1 MAKKKTELMEEENKK
16 DFLDEESMEGERV
29 FLMDEKGEI
38 LDAEEAE
45 RLESELL
52 LKVDTYFMANPS
64 LEMTASEQEDEEE
77 TTVVVDNE
85 GNILEEETK
94 KVITKGRIEFTS
106 GQITIAD
113 KPATPSVFEEQ
124 LLIRVINK
132 HIREL
137 REGYER
143 ITEKEVDFYL
153 FTEAENLY
161 DNIVDAY
168 RKQRNVL
175 SSILNVKPVSLD
187 NLNDGRLKAM
197 LEQDYRKTADKLFDL
212 MLLMED

>member
-16 DFLDEESMEGERV
+16 NFLDEESMEGERV

-132 HIREL
+132 HIQEL

-143 ITEKEVDFYL
+143 ITDNEVDFYL

-168 RKQRNVL
+168 RKQRNTL

>member
-45 RLESELL
+45 RLENELL

-85 GNILEEETK
+85 GNILEKETK
-94 KVITKGRIEFTS
+94 NVITKGRIEFTS
-106 GQITIAD
+106 GQMTIVD
-113 KPATPSVFEEQ
+113 KPGPSVFEEQ

-143 ITEKEVDFYL
+143 ITENEVDFYL

>member
-45 RLESELL
+45 RLENELL

-85 GNILEEETK
+85 GNVLEEETK
-94 KVITKGRIEFTS
+94 KVITKGRIEFSS

-113 KPATPSVFEEQ
+113 KPTTPSVFEEQ

-143 ITEKEVDFYL
+143 ITDNEVDFYL
-153 FTEAENLY
+153 FTEAESLY

-168 RKQRNVL
+168 RKQRNTL

>member
-143 ITEKEVDFYL
+143 ITENEVDFYL

-168 RKQRNVL
+168 RKQRNTL

>member
-45 RLESELL
+45 RLENELL
-52 LKVDTYFMANPS
+52 LKVDTFFMANPS

-77 TTVVVDNE
+77 TTVIVDNE
-85 GNILEEETK
+85 GNILEKETK

-106 GQITIAD
+106 GQMAIVD
-113 KPATPSVFEEQ
+113 KPGPSVFEEQ

-143 ITEKEVDFYL
+143 ITENEVDFYL

-168 RKQRNVL
+168 RKQRNAL

>member
-45 RLESELL
+45 RLENELL
-52 LKVDTYFMANPS
+52 LKVDTFFMANPS

-85 GNILEEETK
+85 GNILEKETK

-106 GQITIAD
+106 GQMAIVD
-113 KPATPSVFEEQ
+113 KPGPSVFEEQ

-143 ITEKEVDFYL
+143 ITENEVDFYL

-168 RKQRNVL
+168 RKQRNAL

>member
-38 LDAEEAE
+38 LDAEQAE
-45 RLESELL
+45 RLENELL

-85 GNILEEETK
+85 GNILEKETK

-106 GQITIAD
+106 GQMAIVD
-113 KPATPSVFEEQ
+113 KPGPSVFEEQ

-143 ITEKEVDFYL
+143 ITENEVDFYL

-168 RKQRNVL
+168 RKQRNAL

>member
-143 ITEKEVDFYL
+143 ITDNEVDFYL
-153 FTEAENLY
+153 FTEAESLY

-168 RKQRNVL
+168 RKQRNAL

-197 LEQDYRKTADKLFDL
+197 LEQDYRKTADRLFDL